1 MVEFFESIRIPLGRW
16 VADAVDWM
24 IANWSAFF
32 SVVSWI
38 FQSIN
43 ELLQTILLT
52 PPFWVWLLV
61 FTLLGWWAKG
71 WKLALGTF
79 IGFSIV
85 WGIDQWTNAMQ
96 SLSLVLLASAI
107 AVLIGIPLGIWAA
120 RSKRASYTLRPILD
134 FLQTM
139 PAFVYLIPFVVLFS
153 VGVVPA
159 IVATILFAIAP
170 AVRFTELGIKQVDK
184 EVVESAYAFGATP
197 RRVLFQVQL
206 PLAKQTIMGGINQV
220 IMLSLSMVVIAGMVG
235 AGGLGADVVT
245 ALNRVNM
252 SLGAE
257 AGLSVVIL
265 AMFLDRVTGSRS
277 GRHAQ
282 SDAAPRSLTD
292 RLVKPIALIASLV
305 LAFGWTIV
313 GTVAGGSSATARDTI
328 RIGVPSGWDEG
339 IVMSS
344 LAKVALEEQGYNVE
358 LQDAEVGVIFT
369 GLAEGDFDLLMDGW
383 LPITHADYVEKY
395 GDRIEDL
402 GVWYD
407 NAKLTIAVNSDA
419 PIQSLEE
426 LADNA
431 DVFNNEIIGIDA
443 GAGLT
448 QVTEDE
454 VIPQYGLEGMDFKIS
469 STATMLGALKGAM
482 DSGDDIVVTL
492 WSPHWAYDAFDIRDL
507 EDPNEALGGAEEVHS
522 FSRDGFSDEFPEI
535 ADMIRDLTL
544 TDEQLYSLENYV
556 LNEKEGK
563 NLVGDTQAW
572 LEDNPDVMDLFRVEQ

>member
-339 IVMSS
+339 IVMSN

-469 STATMLGALKGAM
+469 STATMLGALKRGQWIPETILSSPCGRLTGHTTRSTSVILRTRMRRWAVQRRFTPSPVT
-482 DSGDDIVVTL
+482 DSPTS
-492 WSPHWAYDAFDIRDL
+492 SPK
-507 EDPNEALGGAEEVHS
+507 
-522 FSRDGFSDEFPEI
+522 SRI
-535 ADMIRDLTL
+535 
-544 TDEQLYSLENYV
+544 
-556 LNEKEGK
+556 
-563 NLVGDTQAW
+563 
-572 LEDNPDVMDLFRVEQ
+572 

>member
-339 IVMSS
+339 IVMSN

-572 LEDNPDVMDLFRVEQ
+572 LEGNPDVMDLFRVEQ